1 MASRSLPPNAA
12 RDSISRG
19 PLYCTPQYPRP
30 LSPPHTLILSLSL
43 IYLFPL
49 QQKQCTSAPR
59 AGALRFPRSDCCVVC
74 SDLAGRPSA
83 LLCVWYKRD
92 HPAFADALESEPADI
107 NQRPIDELDKKKKRI
122 IITFFLTSD

>member
-1 MASRSLPPNAA
+1 MQPETASPEGPFIALPNTRSLSLLP
-12 RDSISRG
+12 
-19 PLYCTPQYPRP
+19 
-30 LSPPHTLILSLSL
+30 TLTLFLSL

-59 AGALRFPRSDCCVVC
+59 AGALQFPHSNCCVVC

-107 NQRPIDELDKKKKRI
+107 NQRPIDERDKKKKKNNNL
-122 IITFFLTSD
+122 FSHF